1 MNKTWGYSQHD
12 KDWKSPETIYNKL
25 KDINE
30 KGGNLLLN
38 VGPDG
43 NGEVQPEAYQILAKT
58 AELLKAQP
66 ITKSIPKITA
76 VPGVSVK

>member
-1 MNKTWGYSQHD
+1 MNYSWGYSKHD
-12 KDWKSPETIYNKL
+12 TKWKNAQTVYSKL

-43 NGEVQPEAYQILAKT
+43 SGQVQPEAIAILK
-58 AELLKAQP
+58 ELAQLLEKEP
-66 ITKSIPKITA
+66 ITKSIPSITK
-76 VPGVSVK
+76 VPGIKK